1 MFPPGDIGSVH
12 IPRQEV
18 RRRHHEGKKIDFEG
32 KKMIRRSQI
41 GKKQEAH
48 SVQTGVMGKKGIGSD
63 EERDLDQQS
72 RQASKGVYGMIAVS
86 SIDLIDVQIALI
98 PFVHALKLVDLRFHR
113 QLHVPFLLLEP
124 FHDEGEWKHDR
135 ADDKAQE
142 HKGNSRTG
150 NKPFKPREDD
160 TDQQLE
166 WLEKDSVQHEL
177 IVPPRERLSRRKR
190 GYRFATA
197 QSILYMVL
205 EHHIH
210 EFASQMFN
218 SLFANDKKFLS
229 ALNIKSHV
237 L

>member
-32 KKMIRRSQI
+32 KKMIRRPQV
-41 GKKQEAH
+41 GKKQEAR
-48 SVQTGVMGKKGIGSD
+48 SVQTRVMGKKGIGSD
-63 EERDLDQQS
+63 EERNLDQQS

-98 PFVHALKLVDLRFHR
+98 PFVHALKLVDLRSHR

-150 NKPFKPREDD
+150 NKSFKPREDD

-166 WLEKDSVQHEL
+166 RLEKDWVQHES
-177 IVPPRERLSRRKR
+177 IVTVQRKIVKEKKKLS
-190 GYRFATA
+190 FLCTF
-197 QSILYMVL
+197 QSILCIL
-205 EHHIH
+205 RH
-210 EFASQMFN
+210 
-218 SLFANDKKFLS
+218 L
-229 ALNIKSHV
+229 
-237 L
+237 